1 MNEKPEKEWYKITGL
16 MQLFKNNKL
25 IREFRFHDAY
35 RRRSVLKIWNSEV
48 KPNGI
53 DHYYLIIKLED

>member
-1 MNEKPEKEWYKITGL
+1 MNKQREKEWYKITGL
-16 MQLFKNNKL
+16 MQLFKNDKL

>member
-1 MNEKPEKEWYKITGL
+1 MKKEKEWYRIKGI
-16 MQLFKNNKL
+16 MQLFKNDNL
-25 IREFRFHDAY
+25 IRQYKFHDAH
-35 RRRSVLKIWNSEV
+35 RRRAVLKIWNSEV